1 MSFPDKTYGSIQPFL
16 DDYFAQITEAHRS
29 VDRDAVISA
38 CATLEQGF
46 RDGVMLF
53 TGGNGGSAAIAN
65 HLLCAYVKGI
75 QTDTTFRPRVISM
88 SANLELMLAI
98 ANDICFED
106 IFLYQVRTMGREG
119 DILMTI
125 SSSGNSE
132 NIVRA
137 VSWAKDNG
145 LRTIALTGFSG
156 GRSADLADVNI
167 HVEAA
172 NYGIVE
178 DVHQSIM
185 HIIAQ
190 YLRQSE
196 MAEDAVAK
204 SSF

>member
-16 DDYFAQITEAHRS
+16 DDYFAEITEAHRS
-29 VDRDAVISA
+29 VDRDAVMRA
-38 CATLEQGF
+38 CAILEEGF

-65 HLLCAYVKGI
+65 HLLCDYVKGI

-88 SANLELMLAI
+88 SANVELMLAI
-98 ANDICFED
+98 GNDICFED
-106 IFLYQVRTMGREG
+106 IFIYQVRTMGRAG

-156 GRSADLADVNI
+156 GRSAGIADVNI

-172 NYGIVE
+172 NYGIIE

>member
-1 MSFPDKTYGSIQPFL
+1 MSFPEGKFGSIQPYC
-16 DDYFAQITEAHRS
+16 DAYFAHIAEAHRS
-29 VDRDAVISA
+29 VDRAAVERA
-38 CATLEQGF
+38 CAIIERGF
-46 RDGVMLF
+46 RDSVILF

-65 HLLCAYVKGI
+65 HLLCDYVKGI
-75 QTDTTFRPRVISM
+75 QTDTAFRPRVVSM
-88 SANLELMLAI
+88 SVNLELMLAVG
-98 ANDICFED
+98 NDICFED
-106 IFLYQVRTMGREG
+106 IFVYQVRTMGHPG

-137 VSWAKDNG
+137 VAWARDNG

-156 GRSADLADVNI
+156 GRSAEIADVNI
-167 HVEAA
+167 HVNAA
-172 NYGIVE
+172 NYGVVE

-204 SSF
+204 SRF

>member
-16 DDYFAQITEAHRS
+16 DDYFAKITEAHRS
-29 VDRDAVISA
+29 VDRDAVMSA
-38 CATLEQGF
+38 CAIIEKGF

-65 HLLCAYVKGI
+65 HLLCDYVKGI

-98 ANDICFED
+98 GNDIGFED

-196 MAEDAVAK
+196 MAEDAIAK
-204 SSF
+204 SIF

>member
-16 DDYFAQITEAHRS
+16 DDYFGQITEAHRS
-29 VDRDAVISA
+29 VDRDEVMSA
-38 CATLEQGF
+38 CAIIEEGF
-46 RDGVMLF
+46 RDGAMLF
-53 TGGNGGSAAIAN
+53 TCGNGGSASIAN
-65 HLLCAYVKGI
+65 HLLCDYVKGI
-75 QTDTTFRPRVISM
+75 QTDTSFRPRVISM

-98 ANDICFED
+98 GNDIGFED

-156 GRSADLADVNI
+156 GRSAGIADINI

-185 HIIAQ
+185 HIVAQ

-196 MAEDAVAK
+196 MTEDAIAK

>member
-1 MSFPDKTYGSIQPFL
+1 L

-65 HLLCAYVKGI
+65 HLLCDYVKGI

-156 GRSADLADVNI
+156 GRSADLADINI

-196 MAEDAVAK
+196 MAEDRIAK

>member
-16 DDYFAQITEAHRS
+16 DDYFGQITEAHRS

-65 HLLCAYVKGI
+65 HLLCDYVKGI

-156 GRSADLADVNI
+156 GRSARIADVNI

-196 MAEDAVAK
+196 MAEDAIAK

>member
-1 MSFPDKTYGSIQPFL
+1 MSFPDRKYASIQPYC
-16 DDYFAQITEAHRS
+16 DAYFERLAEAHRS
-29 VDRDAVISA
+29 VDRAAVERA
-38 CATLEQGF
+38 CAMLERGL
-46 RDGVMLF
+46 RDGVTLF
-53 TGGNGGSAAIAN
+53 TCGNGGSAAIAN
-65 HLLCAYVKGI
+65 HLLCDYVKGV
-75 QTDTTFRPRVISM
+75 QTGTTYRPRVISM

-98 ANDICFED
+98 GNDICFED
-106 IFLYQVRTMGREG
+106 IFLYQLRTMGRAG

-132 NIVRA
+132 NIVRP

-156 GRSADLADVNI
+156 GRSAGLADVNI
-167 HVEAA
+167 HVAAA
-172 NYGIVE
+172 NYGVVE

-196 MAEDAVAK
+196 MAEDAVTE

>member
-16 DDYFAQITEAHRS
+16 DDYFAAITEAHRS
-29 VDRDAVISA
+29 VDRDAVMSA
-38 CATLEQGF
+38 CAIIEEGF

-65 HLLCAYVKGI
+65 HLLCDYVKGI

-88 SANLELMLAI
+88 SANVELMLAI
-98 ANDICFED
+98 GNDICFED
-106 IFLYQVRTMGREG
+106 IFLYQIRTMGRAG

-145 LRTIALTGFSG
+145 LGTIALTGFSG
-156 GRSADLADVNI
+156 GRSAGIADVNI

-172 NYGIVE
+172 NYGIIE

-196 MAEDAVAK
+196 MTEDAVAK

>member
-16 DDYFAQITEAHRS
+16 DDYFGQITEAHRS
-29 VDRDAVISA
+29 VDHDAVMSA
-38 CATLEQGF
+38 CAIIEKGF

-65 HLLCAYVKGI
+65 HLLCDYVKGI

-98 ANDICFED
+98 GNDIGFED
-106 IFLYQVRTMGREG
+106 IFLYQVRTMGRAG

-156 GRSADLADVNI
+156 GRSADLADINI

-196 MAEDAVAK
+196 MAEDRIAK